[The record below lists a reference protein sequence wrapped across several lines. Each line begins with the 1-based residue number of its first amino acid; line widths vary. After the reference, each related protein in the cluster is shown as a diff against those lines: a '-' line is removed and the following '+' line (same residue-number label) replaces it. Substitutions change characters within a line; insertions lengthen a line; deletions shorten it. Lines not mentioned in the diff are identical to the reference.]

1 MKRNRE
7 NAMKQTIALAA
18 FTLAAL
24 AFAGDLRAQTGPLS
38 YFSVTPCRVVDTRNP
53 NGTNGGPALGENSQR
68 DFQIRGNCGV
78 PTTAKAVSI
87 NLAVTQ
93 ATATSFLSAW
103 PSGTTRP
110 SASNINFNPSQFS
123 LSNGAIVGLSTNTN
137 DLSVYNRWGTVHVII
152 DVNGYFQ

>member
-1 MKRNRE
+1 MKHTFTLT
-7 NAMKQTIALAA
+7 AFAVLALA
-18 FTLAAL
+18 L
-24 AFAGDLRAQTGPLS
+24 AGDLRAQTGPLQ

-53 NGTNGGPALGENSQR
+53 NGTNGGPALTENSSR

-78 PTTAKAVSI
+78 PTTAKAVSF

-93 ATATSFLSAW
+93 ATATSFLSVW

-110 SASNINFNPSQFS
+110 TASNINFNASQFS

-137 DLSVYNRWGTVHVII
+137 DLSVFNRFGTVHVII